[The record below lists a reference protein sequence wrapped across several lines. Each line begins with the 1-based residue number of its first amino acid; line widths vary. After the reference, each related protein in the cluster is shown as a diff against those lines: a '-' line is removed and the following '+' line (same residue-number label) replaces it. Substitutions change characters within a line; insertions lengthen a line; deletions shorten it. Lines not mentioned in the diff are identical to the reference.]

1 MGLTKLPFDATSRT
15 SSTQLWALIVEE
27 NASSQMAARPP
38 RGEKVDFMLFFV
50 QVRRVQRSVLAR
62 WRGQVVRVDEL
73 IRGCEIFT
81 EEMRTK

>member
-50 QVRRVQRSVLAR
+50 QVRRFNDQYWLA
-62 WRGQVVRVDEL
+62 GEVKLFES
-73 IRGCEIFT
+73 T
-81 EEMRTK
+81 N